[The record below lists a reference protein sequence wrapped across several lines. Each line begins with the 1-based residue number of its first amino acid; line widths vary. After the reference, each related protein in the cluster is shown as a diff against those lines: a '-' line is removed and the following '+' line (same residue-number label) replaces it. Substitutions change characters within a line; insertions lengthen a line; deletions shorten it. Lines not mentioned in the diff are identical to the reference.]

1 MTGLRM
7 CDTRSHVASEL
18 AGWRADD
25 DVGGVASGQCS
36 RPVPALTCAAGNC
49 GVRSSGKKP
58 KRSRSIRERRR
69 GEDRTGEREWTPAD
83 ASLPRAPAD
92 GMNTGVQGLAVEER
106 HAAAGESSPVV

>member
-1 MTGLRM
+1 MLPGAAGEYGKDEGYCSSAMTGLRA

-25 DVGGVASGQCS
+25 VGGIASGQCS

-58 KRSRSIRERRR
+58 KHAPFHPGVRAR
-69 GEDRTGEREWTPAD
+69 GRP
-83 ASLPRAPAD
+83 D
-92 GMNTGVQGLAVEER
+92 G
-106 HAAAGESSPVV
+106 